1 MSKSLPT
8 TNEVTTWFNVVCD
21 HEYLSRKFADKPDY
35 VGATNQTD
43 AILHVLKE
51 ENGTYNDKRT
61 ILRQLC
67 KRIMD
72 QRNFRDHNHYKGM
85 CTYIKSAT
93 NNSDLFVIKPARADK
108 KISLRNYT
116 WGELVDA
123 LPNVTLIN
131 LLACPVEFRGHPMGM
146 TEGDMVNSLIHFFE
160 ALRHENVRTP
170 DPESKTGFVVGL
182 NSREGHWPSYNDCY
196 YEIVAHTESRTKEV
210 MGTDKE
216 YDQLFGDKVTIKN
229 ELVAGLNALYK
240 EATGRDETI
249 QDCLANYEAKIG
261 SLEDTIKSLEKDQD
275 ELSKERWEAEHQYAK
290 EIERLRQALSAPTV
304 STPRQVDNDAT
315 PMTFTTQPAWEL
327 FLPEEEKQ
335 KRYDNPD
342 HIFPCDEIFELRIP
356 CIDWGDTVHPDVPE
370 IDEKFL
376 FHPDTLAP
384 ALYGMAYNKPTMVYG
399 HTGTG
404 KSSFVNQIGART
416 KFPTYRLNLDS
427 EITRLDLIGRDTL
440 IEQDGITVS
449 KFVDG
454 ILPKVMG
461 KACII
466 QCDEVDFARPDVLY
480 ALQPVLEE
488 NGTLRVTEDGG
499 RMVQRHEWC
508 NIFATANTRGQGDEY
523 GMYQGARVQSQA
535 FLDRFQMW
543 IEMPYLTFEQEAQ
556 LIKEKVPGVSPDTV
570 YALVRIA
577 NNIREAFM
585 DGRILTT
592 VSPRGLCTAAHF
604 MQVTGETGKQCK
616 AALKYAVVNKASD
629 VDVMQINEFV
639 ESHIK

>member
-8 TNEVTTWFNVVCD
+8 TNQLTTWFNVVCD
-21 HEYLSRKFADKPDY
+21 HEYLSRKHSDVAEE
-35 VGATNQTD
+35 ARLD
-43 AILHVLKE
+43 AVLHVLKE

-72 QRNFRDHNHYKGM
+72 QRNFLDHDEYKQM
-85 CTYIKSAT
+85 CAYIKSIA
-93 NNSDLFVIKPARADK
+93 NNSDLCVIKPARADN

-123 LPNVTLIN
+123 LPNITLIN
-131 LLACPVEFRGHPMGM
+131 ILNSSIKFLHPMNM
-146 TEGDMVNSLIHFFE
+146 TKPAMYESLSGFFR
-160 ALRHENVRTP
+160 ALRYEAERMG
-170 DPESKTGFVVGL
+170 DRESKTGVIVGL
-182 NSREGHWPSYNDCY
+182 HCDYHWASYAKCY
-196 YEIVAHTESRTKEV
+196 RQIVNAVNYDKQNVDKEDKQNV
-210 MGTDKE
+210 DKE

-229 ELVAGLNALYK
+229 ELAAGLNALYK

-249 QDCLANYEAKIG
+249 QDCLTNYETKIG
-261 SLEDTIKSLEKDQD
+261 TLEDTIMSLGQDHQEKD
-275 ELSKERWEAEHQYAK
+275 K

-327 FLPEEEKQ
+327 FLPEEERQ
-335 KRYDNPD
+335 KRYDDPD
-342 HIFPCDEIFELRIP
+342 HKFPGDGIFELRVP

-384 ALYGMAYNKPTMVYG
+384 ALYGMTYNKPTMVYG

-454 ILPKVMG
+454 ILQKVMG

-466 QCDEVDFARPDVLY
+466 HCDEVDFARPDVLY

-508 NIFATANTRGQGDEY
+508 NIFATANTRGQGDEH

-543 IEMPYLTFEQEAQ
+543 IEMPYLTSEQEAQ

-570 YALVRIA
+570 DALVRIA

-604 MQVTGETGKQCK
+604 MQVTGETGTQCK

>member
-1 MSKSLPT
+1 MSKSLPIPEE
-8 TNEVTTWFNVVCD
+8 NIVTTWFNVVCD
-21 HEYLSRKFADKPDY
+21 KEYLDRKH
-35 VGATNQTD
+35 TD
-43 AILHVLKE
+43 VVEEARLDAVLHVLKE

-72 QRNFRDHNHYKGM
+72 QRNFRSHKHYLEMGLF
-85 CTYIKSAT
+85 IKSSIH
-93 NNSDLFVIKPARADK
+93 NSKLFVIKPAIHVN
-108 KISLRNYT
+108 KISIRNYT

-131 LLACPVEFRGHPMGM
+131 LLAGPVRFEGHPMDM
-146 TEGDMVNSLIHFFE
+146 TKSTMVDSLRSFFE
-160 ALRHENVRTP
+160 ALGKENVRTP
-170 DPESKTGFVVGL
+170 DPKSRTGVIVGL
-182 NSREGHWPSYNDCY
+182 NADEGHWTTYNDCY
-196 YEIVAHTESRTKEV
+196 YEIVAHTESRTKELQI
-210 MGTDKE
+210 GTDKE
-216 YDQLFGDKVTIKN
+216 YDQLFDGKVTIKN
-229 ELVAGLNALYK
+229 ELSAGLNALYK

-249 QDCLANYEAKIG
+249 QDCLTNYEKKIG
-261 SLEDTIKSLEKDQD
+261 SLEDTIMSLGQDQQ
-275 ELSKERWEAEHQYAK
+275 ERDK
-290 EIERLRQALSAPTV
+290 EIDRLRQALSAPTT
-304 STPRQVDNDAT
+304 STPRQVDNDAE

-327 FLPEEEKQ
+327 FLPEEERK
-335 KRYDNPD
+335 KRYDDPD
-342 HIFPCDEIFELRIP
+342 HKFPGDGIFELRIP
-356 CIDWGDTVHPDVPE
+356 CIDWGDAVHPDVPE

-384 ALYGMAYNKPTMVYG
+384 ALYGMTYNKPTMVYG

-454 ILPKVMG
+454 ILPRVMS

-488 NGTLRVTEDGG
+488 GGTLRVTEDGG

-543 IEMPYLTFEQEAQ
+543 IEMPYLTSEQEAQ
-556 LIKEKVPGVSPDTV
+556 LIREKVPGVSPITV
-570 YALVRIA
+570 DALVRIA

-604 MQVTGETGKQCK
+604 MQVTGETGTQCK

-639 ESHIK
+639 EGHIK

>member
-1 MSKSLPT
+1 MSKSLPIPEE
-8 TNEVTTWFNVVCD
+8 NIVTTWFNVVCD
-21 HEYLSRKFADKPDY
+21 KEYLDRKH
-35 VGATNQTD
+35 TD
-43 AILHVLKE
+43 VVEEARLDAVLHVLKE

-72 QRNFRDHNHYKGM
+72 QRNFRSHKHYLEMGLF
-85 CTYIKSAT
+85 IKSSIH
-93 NNSDLFVIKPARADK
+93 NSKLFVIKPAIHVN
-108 KISLRNYT
+108 KISIRNYT

-131 LLACPVEFRGHPMGM
+131 LLADPVRFEGHPMDM
-146 TEGDMVNSLIHFFE
+146 TKSTMVDSLRSFFE
-160 ALRHENVRTP
+160 ALGKENVRTP
-170 DPESKTGFVVGL
+170 DPKSRTGVIVGL
-182 NSREGHWPSYNDCY
+182 NADEGHWTTYNDCY
-196 YEIVAHTESRTKEV
+196 YEIVAHTESRTKELQI
-210 MGTDKE
+210 GTDKE
-216 YDQLFGDKVTIKN
+216 YDQLFDGKVTIKN
-229 ELVAGLNALYK
+229 ELSAGLNALYK

-249 QDCLANYEAKIG
+249 ETSLGNYEAKIA
-261 SLEDTIKSLEKDQD
+261 SLETTIASREKDQQEKD
-275 ELSKERWEAEHQYAK
+275 K
-290 EIERLRQALSAPTV
+290 EIDRLRQALSAPTT
-304 STPRQVDNDAT
+304 STPRQVDNDAE

-327 FLPEEEKQ
+327 FLPEEERK

-342 HIFPCDEIFELRIP
+342 HKFPGDGIFELRIP
-356 CIDWGDTVHPDVPE
+356 CIDWGDAVHPDVPE

-384 ALYGMAYNKPTMVYG
+384 ALYGMTYNKPTMVYG

-454 ILPKVMG
+454 ILPRVMS

-488 NGTLRVTEDGG
+488 GGTLRVTEDGG

-543 IEMPYLTFEQEAQ
+543 IEMPYLTSEQEAQ
-556 LIKEKVPGVSPDTV
+556 LIREKVPGVSPITV
-570 YALVRIA
+570 DALVRIA

-604 MQVTGETGKQCK
+604 MQVTGETGTQCK

-639 ESHIK
+639 EGHIK

>member
-8 TNEVTTWFNVVCD
+8 TNAVTTWFNHVCD
-21 HEYLSRKFADKPDY
+21 HEYLSRKHSDVAEE
-35 VGATNQTD
+35 ARLD
-43 AILHVLKE
+43 AVLHVLKE

-72 QRNFRDHNHYKGM
+72 ALNFVDHDEYKKM
-85 CTYIKSAT
+85 CAYIKSVA
-93 NNSDLFVIKPARADK
+93 NNSNLFVIKPARADN

-131 LLACPVEFRGHPMGM
+131 LLNSSIKGDYPRGM
-146 TEGDMVNSLIHFFE
+146 TETEMDDSLSGFFRALKYE
-160 ALRHENVRTP
+160 AERTP

-182 NSREGHWPSYNDCY
+182 NSRDGHWPSYKDCY
-196 YEIVAHTESRTKEV
+196 YEIVNAI
-210 MGTDKE
+210 GNDKQNVDEE
-216 YDQLFGDKVTIKN
+216 YDQLFGDKVAIKN

-249 QDCLANYEAKIG
+249 QDCLANYEKKIG
-261 SLEDTIKSLEKDQD
+261 SLEDTIMSLGKDKQEKD
-275 ELSKERWEAEHQYAK
+275 K

-556 LIKEKVPGVSPDTV
+556 LIKEKVPGISTDTV
-570 YALVRIA
+570 DALVRIA

>member
-1 MSKSLPT
+1 MSKSLPIP
-8 TNEVTTWFNVVCD
+8 EEDIITTWFNVVCD
-21 HEYLSRKFADKPDY
+21 KEYLDRKH
-35 VGATNQTD
+35 TD
-43 AILHVLKE
+43 VVEEARLDAVIHVLKE

-72 QRNFRDHNHYKGM
+72 QRNFRSHEHYKDM
-85 CTYIKSAT
+85 VLFIKSSIH
-93 NNSDLFVIKPARADK
+93 NSKLFVIKPAK
-108 KISLRNYT
+108 HVNKISIRNYT

-131 LLACPVEFRGHPMGM
+131 LLAGPVRFEGHPMDM
-146 TEGDMVNSLIHFFE
+146 TKSDMVDSLRSFFE
-160 ALRHENVRTP
+160 ALGKENVRTP
-170 DPESKTGFVVGL
+170 DPESKTGVIVGL
-182 NSREGHWPSYNDCY
+182 NADEGHFPAYTDCH
-196 YEIVAHTESRTKEV
+196 YEIVTTRDRREVSVPSRNKRVQEA
-210 MGTDKE
+210 
-216 YDQLFGDKVTIKN
+216 YDQLFDDKITIKK
-229 ELVAGLNALYK
+229 ELSAGLNALYK

-249 QDCLANYEAKIG
+249 ETSLGNYEAKIA
-261 SLEDTIKSLEKDQD
+261 SLETTIASREQDQQEKD
-275 ELSKERWEAEHQYAK
+275 K
-290 EIERLRQALSAPTV
+290 EIDRLRQALSAPTV
-304 STPRQVDNDAT
+304 STPRQVDNDAE

-327 FLPEEEKQ
+327 FLPEEERK
-335 KRYDNPD
+335 KRYDDPD
-342 HIFPCDEIFELRIP
+342 HKFPGDGIFELRIP
-356 CIDWGDTVHPDVPE
+356 CIDWGDAVHPDVPE

-384 ALYGMAYNKPTMVYG
+384 ALYGMTYNKPTMVYG

-454 ILPKVMG
+454 ILPRVMG

-488 NGTLRVTEDGG
+488 GGTLRVTEDGG
-499 RMVQRHEWC
+499 RMVHRHEWC

-543 IEMPYLTFEQEAQ
+543 IEMPYLTFHQEAQ
-556 LIKEKVPGVSPDTV
+556 LIREKVPGVSPITV
-570 YALVRIA
+570 DALVRIA

-604 MQVTGETGKQCK
+604 MQVTGETGTQCK
-616 AALKYAVVNKASD
+616 TALKYAVVNKASD